1 MLWHVTQRSAL
12 RNAAGRL
19 SRGPILWVIGRRQD
33 SESRRICKR
42 NAAAYWPDF
51 MGDRRPK
58 KGTASLKDSK
68 ANGVCERRE
77 TERRRRRTFNKSARR
92 AVQFRRM
99 ARFHDDDD
107 DDDTEEK
114 REKKTWGG
122 GGIGRG
128 GRGVQNRLV
137 SSADL
142 PTNWLDV
149 VFFFFSL
156 FFFFFFFLRCFVR
169 SSCPAPALS
178 SALWAVLRDYF
189 SRPSCVLVPLSSDTL
204 TNVACCYYCWCWCW
218 SIYRY
223 CYNEDSD
230 S

>member
-77 TERRRRRTFNKSARR
+77 TERRRRRRTFNKSARR

-114 REKKTWGG
+114 REENRGG
-122 GGIGRG
+122 GGGGWIGKG
-128 GRGVQNRLV
+128 GGEEGCTEQTSFLCW
-137 SSADL
+137 SADKL
-142 PTNWLDV
+142 TGCCLLLFS
-149 VFFFFSL
+149 FFFK
-156 FFFFFFFLRCFVR
+156 CFVP

-204 TNVACCYYCWCWCW
+204 TNVACCYYYWCWCC

-223 CYNEDSD
+223 CYNDDSD